1 MEALQLQPQTDIA
14 SDRSGSM
21 TFIGEWQ
28 VAMAILPGF
37 AVVET
42 ATEYTF
48 AAFTPAATL
57 SAAPAT
63 QTIAING
70 GDWDALA
77 TTLISGNLYA
87 ATSANI
93 RARPAGMAELTIRF
107 VSPKD
112 LKREI
117 ERETD
122 IQDDDPPTGG
132 ERSYSFGVSEI
143 PHSILETETIE
154 VQNIIGAWLTGPT
167 VLKTRFLYLN
177 AETGQN
183 ALLSDPEKIIAQK
196 IINGQD
202 TEYEY
207 RPTVTLTISKAA
219 ADPTDL
225 PNVGAA
231 ATPPANVNIRL
242 GADSYTWRVISSGTA
257 ESPDGTW
264 SGSVTWEGT
273 KV

>member
-1 MEALQLQPQTDIA
+1 MGSLQLQAQTDIA

-21 TFIGEWQ
+21 TYLGEWH

-37 AVVET
+37 SVT
-42 ATEYTF
+42 DDGTHYTF
-48 AAFTPAATL
+48 AAFTPSATL

-93 RARPAGMAELTIRF
+93 RARPGGMAELTIRF

-117 ERETD
+117 ARETE
-122 IQDDDPPTGG
+122 IQDDDPPAGG

-143 PHSILETETIE
+143 PHSILEKETIE
-154 VQNIIGAWLTGPT
+154 VQNIITAWVTGPT
-167 VLKTRFLYLN
+167 ALKSRWLYLN
-177 AETGQN
+177 AETGNN
-183 ALLSDPEKIIAQK
+183 AQLTPYEKNIAQK

-231 ATPPANVNIRL
+231 ATPPANVNLRL
-242 GADSYTWRVISSGTA
+242 GAGTYTWRVISSGTA
-257 ESPDGTW
+257 SNPDGTW